1 MSQILTEYSPW
12 FIIICA
18 LAGLF
23 YSWLLYKKDSP
34 WSTKTNLM
42 LASFRFLL
50 VFIICLILLGPYVKQ
65 VKNFY
70 EKPVVVL
77 AVDNSQSIPLVTDSV
92 KLQETVKQLDALSTK
107 LGENE
112 YDVEI
117 HALNDDQQEG
127 SLDAL
132 KFDSRNTDLSKL
144 LKDISVSYE
153 SKNLAG
159 VILLSDGI
167 YNQGI
172 SPEYAP
178 YSMPVFSVG
187 IGDTMPQVDLNL
199 KTVFANKIAYLGN
212 KFPLVAEVANSGFA
226 GKSANVILKQQGK
239 ELDRQKVDF
248 SSDNGIQNVDFLAEG
263 KEEGMQHYVIEVQPL
278 DGEFTLQNNVK
289 NIYID
294 VLDSKEKILVVAASP
309 HPDIKAIR
317 SIVEGNENYE
327 FEIYIPGLSPEADK
341 NFKPDE
347 KYDLVIFHQVPN
359 FRNIGSNI
367 LKEFQDRRVATW
379 FILGNQTDVSYFN
392 QANQALSIIT
402 TGRQT
407 DRVTPDYNA
416 GFSKFTF
423 DNEKK
428 AILAKSPPVTVPFG
442 NFELA
447 GNSEVILYQKVGSIV
462 TDKPML
468 VVNEQEGVKSAVL
481 LGEGIWQWK
490 LQEFASNKNNEAF
503 DDMISK
509 LIQYLS
515 TKEDKRKFR
524 VYPSSN
530 ELFDSETVFFET
542 EVYNDIY
549 EKISGQKIDLQ
560 ITNED
565 GETKSYNYVNN
576 NTSFRYAVNGLEHG
590 IYKYQASTV
599 LEGKTEVSSGE
610 FTIKKL
616 EIEAVNTTA
625 NFNLLRNL
633 AKQSG
638 GQFYNVSEIDQMG
651 DDLVAKDYH
660 DVIHSQEEFQ
670 EILNI
675 EWILAIILLL
685 ATVEWVI
692 RKVKGAY

>member
-92 KLQETVKQLDALSTK
+92 KLHETVKQLDALSTK

-117 HALNDDQQEG
+117 HALNDDQEQE
-127 SLDAL
+127 SLDNL

-239 ELDRQKVDF
+239 ELDRKKVDF

-263 KEEGMQHYVIEVQPL
+263 KEE
-278 DGEFTLQNNVK
+278 
-289 NIYID
+289 
-294 VLDSKEKILVVAASP
+294 
-309 HPDIKAIR
+309 
-317 SIVEGNENYE
+317 
-327 FEIYIPGLSPEADK
+327 
-341 NFKPDE
+341 
-347 KYDLVIFHQVPN
+347 
-359 FRNIGSNI
+359 
-367 LKEFQDRRVATW
+367 
-379 FILGNQTDVSYFN
+379 
-392 QANQALSIIT
+392 
-402 TGRQT
+402 
-407 DRVTPDYNA
+407 A
-416 GFSKFTF
+416 GVFST
-423 DNEKK
+423 
-428 AILAKSPPVTVPFG
+428 
-442 NFELA
+442 
-447 GNSEVILYQKVGSIV
+447 
-462 TDKPML
+462 
-468 VVNEQEGVKSAVL
+468 
-481 LGEGIWQWK
+481 
-490 LQEFASNKNNEAF
+490 
-503 DDMISK
+503 
-509 LIQYLS
+509 
-515 TKEDKRKFR
+515 R
-524 VYPSSN
+524 
-530 ELFDSETVFFET
+530 
-542 EVYNDIY
+542 
-549 EKISGQKIDLQ
+549 
-560 ITNED
+560 
-565 GETKSYNYVNN
+565 
-576 NTSFRYAVNGLEHG
+576 
-590 IYKYQASTV
+590 
-599 LEGKTEVSSGE
+599 
-610 FTIKKL
+610 
-616 EIEAVNTTA
+616 
-625 NFNLLRNL
+625 
-633 AKQSG
+633 
-638 GQFYNVSEIDQMG
+638 
-651 DDLVAKDYH
+651 
-660 DVIHSQEEFQ
+660 
-670 EILNI
+670 
-675 EWILAIILLL
+675 
-685 ATVEWVI
+685 
-692 RKVKGAY
+692 